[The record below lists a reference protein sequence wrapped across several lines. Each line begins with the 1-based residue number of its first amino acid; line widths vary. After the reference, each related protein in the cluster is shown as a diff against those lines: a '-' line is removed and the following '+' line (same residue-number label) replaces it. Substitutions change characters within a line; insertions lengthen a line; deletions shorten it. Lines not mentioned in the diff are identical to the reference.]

1 MCKTAS
7 MATLARLLDDRS
19 LGLVPVVDRRREES
33 VRWVATSELDDPA
46 PFLEGGEVLLTTGL
60 ETTSWSQEWDG
71 YVRRLA
77 DVGVIG
83 VGLAVGLTYA
93 AAPEE
98 LVAACR
104 EHGLDLFEVP
114 RDTRFV
120 AISRAL
126 AAVLQ
131 QEEDAATR
139 AALESQRALTQAA
152 LREDDPTALVR
163 ELARAGG
170 LAAVVGARGGLV
182 IGPFGERADLLDL
195 DAVDETV
202 AKMRPQGLR
211 AAASLSSPGGTLLV
225 QPIGV
230 SDRPA
235 QYLVAGFAGR
245 VTETERST
253 VATAI
258 ALLGLAEQRRRAS
271 READRRLRSRAVEL
285 LATGDLRT
293 AAVLLGAGSGPRPRL
308 PRRAVVLRCRG
319 TLPRLEDGLELL
331 EGVPALAALA
341 STDGTTEL
349 VGIARVSEAAAL
361 ADRLSLA
368 GLRVGIG
375 EPAAREGLAT
385 SHATAGEALAM
396 TSSTVPVVAWTDRV
410 RSGVLSL
417 LDDARARAFAASYL
431 APLSDDATLLE
442 ALDSYLRHHGSLLRV
457 AEDLGVHRNTVRH
470 RVERIE
476 SLLGR
481 SLADPQVRADAWIA
495 VRARSDVGA

>member
-1 MCKTAS
+1 MV
-7 MATLARLLDDRS
+7 TLARLLDETA
-19 LGLVPVVDRRREES
+19 LGLVPVIDLHRDET

-60 ETTSWSQEWDG
+60 ETAGWSQEWEA
-71 YVRRLA
+71 YVARLL
-77 DVGVIG
+77 DVGVVAI
-83 VGLAVGLTYA
+83 GLALGLTYRA
-93 AAPEE
+93 MPES
-98 LVAACR
+98 LAAACR
-104 EHGLDLFEVP
+104 DQGMALFVVP
-114 RDTRFV
+114 RETRFV

-126 AAVLQ
+126 AAHLQ

-139 AALESQRALTQAA
+139 AALDAQRALTQAA
-152 LREDDPTALVR
+152 LREDDPAALV
-163 ELARAGG
+163 EQLAAAGG
-170 LAAVVGARGGLV
+170 MAAIVSARGGLV
-182 IGPFGERADLLDL
+182 VGPFGSRPELLDL
-195 DAVDETV
+195 ALVDEAV
-202 AKMRPQGLR
+202 EKMRPQGLR

-230 SDRPA
+230 GDRPT

-253 VATAI
+253 VGTAI

-308 PRRAVVLRCRG
+308 PRTAVVLRCRG
-319 TLPRLEDGLELL
+319 TLPRLEDGLEML
-331 EGVPALAALA
+331 EAVPLLAALA
-341 STDGTTEL
+341 PVDGGVEL
-349 VGIARVSEAAAL
+349 VGIARANDAAAL
-361 ADRLSLA
+361 ADRLALA

-375 EPAAREGLAT
+375 EAAAREGLAT

-396 TSSTVPVVAWTDRV
+396 TSSTLPVVAWADRV

-417 LDDARARAFAASYL
+417 LDDARAQAFAASYL
-431 APLSDDATLLE
+431 APLADDATLLE
-442 ALDSYLRHHGSLLRV
+442 ALDSYLRHHGSLLKV

-495 VRARSDVGA
+495 MRAQADMGA